1 MTAMNHAVQQYLP
14 SIRIICTSKIYD
26 FAVAEELI
34 DELLVCIEKNFR
46 YLSQDYEH
54 PISFDYWHLDR
65 SGDIY
70 CYTRNIDL
78 CFIL

>member
-1 MTAMNHAVQQYLP
+1 MAAMNHAVQQYLP
-14 SIRIICTSKIYD
+14 SIRIICTPKIYD

-34 DELLVCIEKNFR
+34 DELLVCIEKSFR

-70 CYTRNIDL
+70 CYTHNID
-78 CFIL
+78 